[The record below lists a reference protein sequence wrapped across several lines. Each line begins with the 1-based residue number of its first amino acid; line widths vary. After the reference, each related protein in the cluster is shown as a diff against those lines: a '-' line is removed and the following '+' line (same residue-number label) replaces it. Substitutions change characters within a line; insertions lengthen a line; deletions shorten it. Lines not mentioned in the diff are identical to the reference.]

1 MSRLFQIE
9 VELTS
14 HDGKID
20 LDAVV
25 GHPATIRLDSGKDD
39 ERFFNGIVSR
49 LVQLSTETKFAPAAY
64 RATIVPWLWFLTRT
78 SDCYIFQDMTVPA
91 IIEDVFTT
99 FGFSDYQ
106 LKLSASYKTREYCV
120 QYRETDFNFVS
131 RLMEQEGIYYYF
143 THEDGKHTLVLADS
157 ISAHEPFEGY
167 EEVAFHP
174 LEKGA
179 SGR

>member
-1 MSRLFQIE
+1 MPIKQEARSIAIATALGPDVLAVRSFTLQEQMSRLFQIE

-25 GHPATIRLDSGKDD
+25 GHPATLRLDSGKDD

-78 SDCYIFQDMTVPA
+78 SDCYIFQELSVPD
-91 IIEDVFTT
+91 IIKD
-99 FGFSDYQ
+99 
-106 LKLSASYKTREYCV
+106 
-120 QYRETDFNFVS
+120 
-131 RLMEQEGIYYYF
+131 
-143 THEDGKHTLVLADS
+143 
-157 ISAHEPFEGY
+157 
-167 EEVAFHP
+167 
-174 LEKGA
+174 
-179 SGR
+179 

>member
-1 MSRLFQIE
+1 
-9 VELTS
+9 S

-78 SDCYIFQDMTVPA
+78 SDCYIFQELSVPD
-91 IIEDVFTT
+91 IIKDIFN
-99 FGFSDYQ
+99 FYGFSDFENRLTGEYEP
-106 LKLSASYKTREYCV
+106 KDYCV
-120 QYRETDFNFVS
+120 QYRETDFNFIS
-131 RLMEQEGIYYYF
+131 RLMEQEGIYYF
-143 THEDGKHTLVLADS
+143 FEHKNGKHTLVLADA
-157 ISAHEPFEGY
+157 ISAHNPFKGY
-167 EEVAFHP
+167 KEIIFHEAQGGGV
-174 LEKGA
+174 EKQVITNW
-179 SGR
+179 SL